1 MLINGQDFI
10 NSKVYG
16 FDSFHKA
23 RPFYNKLK
31 NDYCKRRGFVMCE
44 KWLDYQ
50 KFCKWWDENKQE
62 GKKVTFNQTFKVID
76 DTSVYFR

>member
-1 MLINGQDFI
+1 
-10 NSKVYG
+10 
-16 FDSFHKA
+16 
-23 RPFYNKLK
+23 
-31 NDYCKRRGFVMCE
+31 MCE

-50 KFCKWWDENKQE
+50 EFCKWWDENKQE